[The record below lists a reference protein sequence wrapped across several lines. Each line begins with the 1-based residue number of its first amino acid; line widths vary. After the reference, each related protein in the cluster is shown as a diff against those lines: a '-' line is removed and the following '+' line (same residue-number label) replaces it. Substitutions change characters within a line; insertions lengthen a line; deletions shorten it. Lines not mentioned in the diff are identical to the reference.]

1 MAGTDAL
8 DSLRAIPLFSHVA
21 DGDLEQIASHLI
33 ERRYPRNTTIVEEGL
48 PGDYM
53 YIIREGRVK
62 VTKLSEDGREK
73 ILAFFDPGHF
83 VGDMALLDRAPRS
96 ASVKALTPVRVLALS
111 RADFTGLIRKS
122 PDLAIAVIRELS
134 GRLRA
139 VNDQASALSFQ
150 RVKDRTKGLLVR
162 LAKALNRAWE
172 RRGRVIGDRYHAL
185 VLKTPRAVRHA
196 LVYAVQ
202 NARKHG
208 AQILG
213 IDAYSSGPW
222 FEGWADRAP
231 RPDRSLPRPDSWLLS
246 FGWTKGGLISTHE
259 SPRGGAEWDPG
270 CL

>member
-8 DSLRAIPLFSHVA
+8 DTLRAIPLFSHVA

-73 ILAFFDPGHF
+73 ILAFFEPGHF

-162 LAKALNRAWE
+162 LAKEEAPDGVHLQTPALTHQQIADMIGTSRE
-172 RRGRVIGDRYHAL
+172 TVTRVVKD
-185 VLKTPRAVRHA
+185 LKTSGWLGQEGKRY
-196 LVYAVQ
+196 LVASD
-202 NARKHG
+202 AG
-208 AQILG
+208 AGDI
-213 IDAYSSGPW
+213 
-222 FEGWADRAP
+222 E
-231 RPDRSLPRPDSWLLS
+231 
-246 FGWTKGGLISTHE
+246 
-259 SPRGGAEWDPG
+259 
-270 CL
+270 